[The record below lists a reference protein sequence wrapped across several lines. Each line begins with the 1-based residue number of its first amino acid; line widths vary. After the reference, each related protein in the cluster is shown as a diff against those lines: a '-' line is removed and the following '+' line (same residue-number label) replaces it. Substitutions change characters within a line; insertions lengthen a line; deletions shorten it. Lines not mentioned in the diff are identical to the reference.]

1 MPWTL
6 TAPKQSF
13 SYYKHDMCI
22 VYAQNYNIKVLQ
34 AIVYWNHQHYW
45 SVQDFETFELTMCLS
60 FFNWQSFLTESLTI
74 IYVIIRNKLV
84 MRIFSHQQLLL
95 VVPHHKLHI
104 HHTGTWV
111 STPCSQQLGPVCMTG
126 TEYIMLIRTTKL
138 ALSTDIFLLTPS
150 GTIINLVMLNCR

>member
-1 MPWTL
+1 MYCLQTPTKQGSSIQKASFSNMPY
-6 TAPKQSF
+6 KQSCVEITNIIGHRTL
-13 SYYKHDMCI
+13 KHLDWRWAFLSLI
-22 VYAQNYNIKVLQ
+22 ERVY
-34 AIVYWNHQHYW
+34 
-45 SVQDFETFELTMCLS
+45 
-60 FFNWQSFLTESLTI
+60 LTESLTL
-74 IYVIIRNKLV
+74 IYVFIRNKLV

-104 HHTGTWV
+104 HHAGTWV

>member
-1 MPWTL
+1 M
-6 TAPKQSF
+6 
-13 SYYKHDMCI
+13 
-22 VYAQNYNIKVLQ
+22 
-34 AIVYWNHQHYW
+34 
-45 SVQDFETFELTMCLS
+45 
-60 FFNWQSFLTESLTI
+60 TESLTI

-138 ALSTDIFLLTPS
+138 ALSTDIFCLCQVALTSILLCWIV
-150 GTIINLVMLNCR
+150 GNLYLKKFQTKIVSLDLGAEYLGFFSSRSLKRREKYAFLSQFVYFLREVCLLFNYVFFLGRKFD

>member
-1 MPWTL
+1 MYCVHSLNKTIISSLTNNRVLKSPTL
-6 TAPKQSF
+6 FIGHKIL
-13 SYYKHDMCI
+13 KHLDWQWAFLSLI
-22 VYAQNYNIKVLQ
+22 GRVY
-34 AIVYWNHQHYW
+34 
-45 SVQDFETFELTMCLS
+45 
-60 FFNWQSFLTESLTI
+60 LTESLNL

-138 ALSTDIFLLTPS
+138 ALSTDIFCLCQVALTS
-150 GTIINLVMLNCR
+150 IL